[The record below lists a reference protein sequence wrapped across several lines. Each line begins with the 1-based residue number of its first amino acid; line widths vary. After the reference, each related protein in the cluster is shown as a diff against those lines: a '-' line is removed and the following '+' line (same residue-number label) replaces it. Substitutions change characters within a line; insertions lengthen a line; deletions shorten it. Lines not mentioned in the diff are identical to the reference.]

1 MDTNYESDSSDEYHH
16 ENMLEPQVILD
27 ASGDFGQDM
36 SDDDDG
42 DDASNSSLLEV
53 QIDDR

>member
-1 MDTNYESDSSDEYHH
+1 MDSTNYDSDSSDEYHH

-27 ASGDFGQDM
+27 AGGDYGHDM
-36 SDDDDG
+36 SDDEG
-42 DDASNSSLLEV
+42 DNASNSSLLEV